1 MEAAMICEKC
11 HGLMIERPLIRG
23 MDDAEE
29 KQAVIAKCIE
39 CGHIEYQPIVAS
51 FWRRLAA

>member
-1 MEAAMICEKC
+1 MICEKC